1 MRDKI
6 SIIGAAMGYGTKT
19 PETEKGPDAVYK
31 SQLLSQIGKLG
42 YEVKWEDTI
51 TVGNPHGMKPGTLSA
66 LPLIQDFDSRL
77 GGTVAD
83 AIELE
88 EFPIVIGGDHSIA
101 VGTWSGVTHHLGA
114 ETDFGLIWLDAH
126 MDSHTP
132 FTTPSNCIHGM
143 PLAALMGHGDED
155 LTELMSAQVKI
166 NPKHVVLIGVRSF
179 EDGEKKLLENL
190 NVRVM
195 YQSEVK
201 ERGFKDC
208 FEEALQIVQH
218 KTKGFGISLD
228 LDMFDPLFAPG
239 VGVPEPDGV
248 RPHDA
253 IEAMQGLINNPN
265 FKAFEIV
272 EYNPEL
278 DQDNATLNLMQDV
291 IASVLQK
298 A

>member
-1 MRDKI
+1 MKEKI
-6 SIIGAAMGYGTKT
+6 NIIGAAMGYGTRT
-19 PETEKGPDAVYK
+19 SETEKGPDSVYR
-31 SQLLSQIGKLG
+31 SPLLSQIGSLG
-42 YEVKWEDTI
+42 YEVKWEDTV
-51 TVGNPHGMKPGTLSA
+51 TVGNFQDVKPGTLDA
-66 LPLIQDFDSRL
+66 LPLIQDFNNRL
-77 GGTVAD
+77 GNAVAD

-101 VGTWSGVTHHLGA
+101 VGTWSGVTQHLGS
-114 ETDFGLIWLDAH
+114 EGDFGLIWLDAH

-132 FTTPSNCIHGM
+132 LTTPSNCIHGM
-143 PLAALMGHGDED
+143 PLAALMGHGDAA
-155 LTELMSAQVKI
+155 LTKLISAQTKL

-179 EDGEKKLLENL
+179 EEGEKKLLESL

-201 ERGFKDC
+201 ERGFKTC
-208 FEEALQIVQH
+208 FDEALEIVQN
-218 KTKGFGISLD
+218 KTKGFGVSLD

-253 IEAMQGLINNPN
+253 IEAMTGLINNPH

-278 DQDNATLNLMQDV
+278 DQDNATLNLLQDV